1 MRKLKTKNVDSFSM
15 QPLSEQEVYDVL
27 KFADSIYSQNYS
39 NPWLINEQMKNISM
53 NNSKTANYN
62 EVLEALK
69 NPKNSEEKLQGYSEY
84 FELTS
89 MLYKRVLLYYSTLL
103 SFNLSINCIN
113 AFEEKDYKSKEY
125 KRDYSIVKDFLNHFD
140 IEREFKKIVK
150 MIVRDE
156 VCFTAFWDNGRK
168 YHFQQLP
175 SNYCMITGRWDYGF
189 CMDFD
194 LTYFLNPAVDINM
207 FPQEMRQYF
216 NEFINDGENY
226 KQYVA
231 SNLVN
236 ERNSL
241 FAFWRQTDPRVF
253 WTFKFSPEIVTRVPF
268 LSALFPEVALQPL
281 MLELQK
287 NQNIIKASKLIA
299 GEVPLLKGQK
309 GGVVQDAVA
318 YNPKTLGKF
327 LSVFKAGLADIIK
340 VAGAPLNNLKEIEFQ
355 YTDNTTYDD
364 FNKTIASLSGN
375 SRLLFS
381 SEKQNAVESQL
392 AINMDENIMSTLYSQ
407 FEDFLNYVINERT
420 IKYKFKFKLN
430 GYNTFTHRKD
440 YKDNVLAMAEKGVIY
455 PDGFAHILG
464 FNNRIELE
472 NNLMMVQATGFVEK
486 LSMLPNM
493 YNQKNALSDSGNVGR
508 PSKADG
514 EISESGT
521 GTTNTSS
528 NDNKI

>member
-1 MRKLKTKNVDSFSM
+1 M
-15 QPLSEQEVYDVL
+15 LSTREVYDVL
-27 KFADSIYSQNYS
+27 KFAENIFYRNYS
-39 NPWLINEQMKNISM
+39 TPYLINDQMKDITM
-53 NNSKTANYN
+53 NSAKQADYNSVVK
-62 EVLEALK
+62 ALK
-69 NPKNSEEKLQGYSEY
+69 NPKGSENELQGYSEY

-89 MLYKRVLLYYSTLL
+89 MLYKRILLYYSTLL
-103 SFNLSINCIN
+103 SFNLSIECVN
-113 AFEEKDYKSKEY
+113 AYTESDYKSKEY
-125 KRDYSIVKDFLNHFD
+125 QNDYNIVKDFLNRFD
-140 IEREFKKIVK
+140 VQSEFKKIVK
-150 MIVRDE
+150 MLTRDE
-156 VCFTAFWDNGRK
+156 VYFSAFWDNGYK

-175 SNYCMITGRWDYGF
+175 SDYCMITGRWDYGF
-189 CMDFD
+189 CMDFNM
-194 LTYFLNPAVDINM
+194 TYFVNPAVDIDM
-207 FPQEMRQYF
+207 FPLEMKEYF
-216 NEFINDGENY
+216 RDFIDNPKYEMY
-226 KQYVA
+226 RA
-231 SNLVN
+231 SNPVN
-236 ERNSL
+236 MRDSM

-268 LSALFPEVALQPL
+268 LSALFPDVALQPL

-327 LSVFKAGLADIIK
+327 LSVLKQGLADVVK
-340 VAGAPLNNLKEIEFQ
+340 VGAAPLNNLKEIEFQ

-364 FNKTIASLSGN
+364 YNKTIAALSGN

-381 SEKQNAVESQL
+381 SDKQNAVESQY
-392 AINMDENIMSTLYSQ
+392 AMNMDENIMGALYSQ
-407 FEDFLNYVINERT
+407 FEDFLNFVINERT
-420 IKYKFKFKLN
+420 GKYKFKFKLS
-430 GYNTFTHRKD
+430 GYNTFTSKKE
-440 YKDNVLAMAEKGVIY
+440 YKENVMAMAERGIIY
-455 PDGFAHILG
+455 PDGMAHVLG

-493 YNQKNALSDSGNVGR
+493 FNQKNAATDSGNVGR

-514 EISESGT
+514 EISDSGT